1 MYDAV
6 SDPYCYPGTTVL
18 KNLLDIRDQS
28 TLDRYEAEV
37 TAVRAEQPVPSG
49 AFDVAHYC
57 AFHRHL
63 FQDVYDWAGLYRTVR
78 IGKGGSAFCYPEY
91 IEPQMVRLFSRL
103 QADDYFRHCSQR
115 DFAASAAHFLAEL
128 NSIHP
133 FREGNGRTQLAFFI
147 HLAEASGHP
156 LHVKR
161 MDPTAVMAAMISSF
175 LGDER
180 QLRNLID
187 TLL

>member
-18 KNLLDIRDQS
+18 RNLVDIRDQA

-49 AFDVAHYC
+49 KLDHVHYS

-63 FQDVYDWAGLYRTVR
+63 FQDVYDWAGHYRTVR
-78 IGKGGSAFCYPEY
+78 IAKGGSAFCYPEY
-91 IEPQMVRLFSRL
+91 IEQQMVRLFASL
-103 QADDYFRHCSQR
+103 QADDHFRRCSR
-115 DFAASAAHFLAEL
+115 EDFASSAAHFLAEL

-133 FREGNGRTQLAFFI
+133 FREGNGRTQLAFLT
-147 HLAEASGHP
+147 HLAEVSGHP
-156 LHVKR
+156 LHLKR
-161 MDPTAVMAAMISSF
+161 LDPAAVMAAMISSF

-180 QLRNLID
+180 QLHDLID
-187 TLL
+187 ALL